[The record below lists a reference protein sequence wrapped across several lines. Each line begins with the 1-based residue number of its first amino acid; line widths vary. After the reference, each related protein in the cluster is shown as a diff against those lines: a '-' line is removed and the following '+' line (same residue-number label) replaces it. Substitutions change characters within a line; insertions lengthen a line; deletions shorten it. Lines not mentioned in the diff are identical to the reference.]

1 MEVEDEFPA
10 LATVARPTPPSPAA
24 HPSPSPIP
32 SITTPVQT
40 TVNKDDNCSQPHR
53 PILNPVAPSKRAAQN
68 STDSMTQ
75 SASNETYQIPAYLP
89 KELRDIIQKRQE
101 QERAWHFR
109 LSICVSVICNIESTL
124 ENYKGDIEKREADLI
139 RGYLQQAIARL
150 AASNNV
156 PKPSPIPLKTKPLRS
171 TIHKEGQDLERK
183 KLSSGTS
190 KSPTSQSI
198 LKPQKVVF
206 EDYNK
211 SAIEKSS
218 WVTVARNG
226 HKKSRI
232 IASTPSV
239 PSAKILDIQKNMPQA
254 SNLNQSH
261 KKKVIVPISDS
272 RLFVRL
278 PINHEWRTLSL
289 SGLREVIVKR
299 LGVSPASIGLIKPT
313 SSRLLNTGA
322 KIEPASNWIPLLAP
336 TVPKYISTLEGQ
348 IEVNKEMLAYE
359 IERVT
364 SIRPASVR
372 LYGSSNQ
379 PAPHRTWMA
388 FFTKAPRSGFR
399 VFDESGKVT
408 FFKKQKAIDLC
419 KRCNGHHPSRN
430 CSRAPSCGNCGSV
443 MHTENDCKALT
454 KCKNCG
460 GPYRSDSHKCLA
472 RPTRSGGPTKEQL
485 KIFRTVGERE
495 YQAVA
500 RAKAAEQRA
509 LASEDNILI
518 SSSQSSE
525 YSNLTNQQSPVE
537 FSIGEQKRL

>member
-1 MEVEDEFPA
+1 
-10 LATVARPTPPSPAA
+10 
-24 HPSPSPIP
+24 
-32 SITTPVQT
+32 
-40 TVNKDDNCSQPHR
+40 
-53 PILNPVAPSKRAAQN
+53 
-68 STDSMTQ
+68 MTQ

-109 LSICVSVICNIESTL
+109 LSICASAICNIESTL

-156 PKPSPIPLKTKPLRS
+156 PKPPPIPLKTTPLRS

-190 KSPTSQSI
+190 KSPTIQSI

-254 SNLNQSH
+254 SNINQSH
-261 KKKVIVPISDS
+261 KKKVIVPISNS

-299 LGVSPASIGLIKPT
+299 LGVSPASIGLIKPVRTGFALSPCSSEAREALLQT

-322 KIEPASNWIPLLAP
+322 KIEPASNWIPLLVP

-348 IEVNKEMLAYE
+348 IEVNKEMLANE

-364 SIRPASVR
+364 SIRPTSVR

-379 PAPHRTWMA
+379 AAPHRTWMA
-388 FFTKAPRSGFR
+388 FFTKAPRSGLR

-408 FFKKQKAIDLC
+408 FFKKQKAIDFC

-460 GPYRSDSHKCLA
+460 GPHRSDSHKCLA

-485 KIFRTVGERE
+485 KTFRTVGERE

-500 RAKAAEQRA
+500 RAKAAEQKA

-518 SSSQSSE
+518 SSSQSPE
-525 YSNLTNQQSPVE
+525 HSNPTNQQSPVE